1 MTGSPIGMAEYFS
14 MEAGEYLDR
23 LRTMLSGAEPPPADD
38 FVRYSRALR
47 GSALMANQQL
57 VARVAA
63 GLEAI
68 AKGFREQK
76 REWDGETSRRSRGAV
91 DELSDLVRRVGNW
104 SDGESQRAEKLALD
118 LEVFTGIAS
127 PGRPRV
133 TPSSNTGVGTADSGV
148 RAFVAREGALAAG
161 ALDRAGRALRSA
173 PTAHEP
179 LYAVLRRLQTLR
191 GLAAL
196 PDLTPLPD
204 ILDSVELAVGELTRS
219 FAPPPGVDQVL
230 DAAAQAISR
239 AGRDV
244 AQTGQPVADSPEA
257 RRFTDLLVRTFT
269 AEEDVV
275 PVEELFFE
283 GEEGTVRRGLA
294 PQQGPLGQLSSLELV
309 SQGEHLCQAAAEL
322 LRAHTTIERD
332 LRTFRLGISLR
343 ALEMAV
349 GAEIPRALP
358 VFAATARDLIVRGLI
373 GDASEDFAARLR
385 EAGELLRAQAGPEGG
400 SAALNEGLRRLAREL
415 RVLAGQSPDV
425 LVSPPVPQAPEPD
438 EEAEPPVVPIENLLL
453 AEPDAA
459 AAAETPGQPEE
470 EAPQPAASQE
480 ARAAEPELEPSS
492 LSRSIATLGRLL
504 RERGRGPASLREL
517 LAGGA
522 GRPEPA
528 IVAIEEICYRG
539 ISARERAAAVRRELE
554 GILRAGTD
562 LLRVRPLLDELVDLV
577 DLAVGG

>member
-23 LRTMLSGAEPPPADD
+23 LQSMISGTEPPGPDD
-38 FVRYSRALR
+38 FVRYCRALR
-47 GSALMANQQL
+47 GSALMANQQP
-57 VARVAA
+57 VARIAA
-63 GLEAI
+63 GLEAV
-68 AKGFREQK
+68 AKAYREGNRDWDAET
-76 REWDGETSRRSRGAV
+76 RERSQGAV
-91 DELSDLVRRVGNW
+91 EALQDLVRRVGNW
-104 SDGESQRAEKLALD
+104 SDEDSQRAEKLALD

-127 PGRPRV
+127 PGRPRT
-133 TPSSNTGVGTADSGV
+133 TPTTRPGASTTDSGV

-161 ALDRAGRALRSA
+161 ALDRASRALHSA

-179 LYAVLRRLQTLR
+179 LYAVLRRLQSLR
-191 GLAAL
+191 GLAGL

-219 FAPPPGVDQVL
+219 FATPPGVDQVL

-239 AGRDV
+239 AARDV
-244 AQTGQPVADSPEA
+244 AQTGQPASDSAEA
-257 RRFTDLLVRTFT
+257 RRFTDLLVRIFT

-275 PVEELFFE
+275 AVEDLFFD
-283 GEEGTVRRGLA
+283 GEDGMVRRGLA
-294 PQQGPLGQLSSLELV
+294 PQSGGLGQLSSLELV

-322 LRAHTTIERD
+322 LRAHTSIERD

-343 ALEMAV
+343 ALETAV

-385 EAGELLRAQAGPEGG
+385 EAGELLRAQAGPDG
-400 SAALNEGLRRLAREL
+400 AVNQLNDGLGRLAREL
-415 RVLAGQSPDV
+415 RVLAGQSPEV
-425 LVSPPVPQAPEPD
+425 LVSPPVPAAEEEEEEPG
-438 EEAEPPVVPIENLLL
+438 AVVPIEELLHEAPGTT
-453 AEPDAA
+453 AEAA
-459 AAAETPGQPEE
+459 PADSSPEE
-470 EAPQPAASQE
+470 SG
-480 ARAAEPELEPSS
+480 SS
-492 LSRSIATLGRLL
+492 VLAQSIATLGRLL
-504 RERGRGPASLREL
+504 AERGKGPASLETL

-528 IVAIEEICYRG
+528 IVPIEELCYRG
-539 ISARERAAAVRRELE
+539 AGARERAAAVRRELE
-554 GILRAGTD
+554 GILRAGTG

-577 DLAVGG
+577 DLAVGD